1 MPRLS
6 LWKGGRKTNDF
17 RFLDKTI
24 NEYFKISGTSTFIYK
39 YIGLNDGEEKN
50 VMKIQ
55 DFLFLEN
62 RDRKY
67 DTNVIEIPTCYTVQ
81 DDDPELKQFGLFT
94 GLNGVTLTFHLNS
107 IVELLGRKPMVG
119 DVLELPHLRDTDLL
133 DGKSA
138 FNKFYVVKNVL
149 KPAKGYS
156 LTWFPHLIALS
167 CEPMTD
173 SQETHDI
180 VTRTSFDSYR
190 LEEDSIL
197 RDIMSVNPTLHKIND
212 AVVDEAM
219 EHVPLTNFDTSKFY
233 VIEGDDDQQFP
244 WVFAGDGIPPNG
256 AKLLSTG
263 DVFPEG
269 AKINSWVLRTD
280 SSPPVLFKK
289 IRGGNWK
296 RYEIDYRRTPS
307 ILHRLLQGFHI
318 NDNMTTMEDGT
329 IVAEKQFL
337 SKIGK
342 K

>member
-24 NEYFKISGTSTFIYK
+24 NEYFKISGTSAFIYK
-39 YIGLNDGEEKN
+39 YIGINDGEPSN

-67 DTNVIEIPTCYTVQ
+67 DKNILELPTCYTVS

-94 GLNGVTLTFHLNS
+94 GLNGIVLNFHLNS
-107 IVELLGRKPMVG
+107 IVDLLGRKPMVG
-119 DVLELPHLRDTDLL
+119 DVLELPHLRDMDLL
-133 DGKSA
+133 DGISA
-138 FNKFYVVKNVL
+138 FNKFFVVKNVV

-180 VTRTSFDSYR
+180 VTRLSFDSYR

-197 RDIMSVNPTLHKIND
+197 RDIMSINPKLANINEK
-212 AVVDEAM
+212 VVDEARV
-219 EHVPLTNFDTSKFY
+219 HVPLTNFETSQFY
-233 VIEGDDDQQFP
+233 VIEGTDAEQYP

-256 AKLLSTG
+256 AKLLATG
-263 DVFPEG
+263 DSFPTG
-269 AKINSWVLRTD
+269 AKTNSWVLRTD
-280 SSPPVLFKK
+280 FEPPTLFKK
-289 IRGGNWK
+289 VKSSWQ

-307 ILHRLLQGFHI
+307 ILHRLLQGFTI
-318 NDNMTTMEDGT
+318 NDNKTTLDDGT
-329 IVAEKQFL
+329 IIDEKQFL